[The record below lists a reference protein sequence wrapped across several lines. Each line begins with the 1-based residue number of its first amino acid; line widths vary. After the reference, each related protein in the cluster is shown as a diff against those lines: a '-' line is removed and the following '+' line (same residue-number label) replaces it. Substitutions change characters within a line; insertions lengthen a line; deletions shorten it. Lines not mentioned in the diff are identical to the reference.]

1 MCKQKRNTQAQL
13 ADVPN
18 PDGTSTTPATDDPKD
33 SDILDLEGAAV
44 FFKCCTATVKRRAPI
59 QHIPHKRIGS
69 LWRFYRPDLERWMRN
84 GS

>member
-1 MCKQKRNTQAQL
+1 MCKRTRKTQAQL
-13 ADVPN
+13 AADLN
-18 PDGTSTTPATDDPKD
+18 LDGTTTTPATDGPND
-33 SDILDLEGAAV
+33 SDVLDLEGAAV

-69 LWRFYRPDLERWMRN
+69 LWRFYRPDLERWMRS